1 MHFVFARSSI
11 LPSSLAI
18 KPVARATR
26 DVSRVQV
33 LDHNDGVCCFRRFRA
48 TCAGGGGVTMRARV
62 TATRFRNADVAN
74 VRKVHTR
81 DILSPVMAK
90 KKKSKANPGGGRRKF
105 FQNANDGPVQ
115 TKTKSAFETIST
127 RKKFDIMGRKIKGE
141 RGNVLKSRT
150 EAVEKRRRTLLREHE
165 ENGKANAFVDR
176 RFGEHDGEMSVEEKN
191 IGRLAKARLRQLKK
205 TKTFALNDDDDD
217 GDDDGFKTLTHLGKP
232 LAERDFTTKPAHGE
246 DDDDNLDDEITRN
259 FHFGG
264 GDMNN
269 TNDEDPERRKSKK
282 DVMEELIAKSKFYKA
297 EKQKQRDDD
306 EEILDKLDS
315 DFKAIS
321 SGGLLSGALRK
332 AVGHMKPT
340 GPEKKI
346 QVPEKDEYDVWAR
359 TLAFEK
365 RGQAGDRAKT
375 QEEIETQEKLALEQ
389 AERKRL
395 KRMRT
400 GGSDDESSDDDDG
413 PQGGY
418 AARRRKLRKG
428 EDEDDNS
435 LRKSDRKQ
443 DHVGGEDLEEN
454 FALESDEED
463 SDEESDGEDSDN
475 ESDSDD
481 NDEDEDEDD
490 EDEDL
495 DDAARLRKSLK
506 SEMKHV
512 DKELEQGKN
521 RLRKLGI
528 LQDGVEARASDE
540 DEDEDEDDE
549 DDEDDDD
556 DVEDDEH
563 AGLLREIEQE
573 VDAKAPP
580 DASAAITKSSDK
592 GLLKG
597 KSKKDADAVE
607 RVDIPFT
614 FTMPETAAALDSMI
628 GSHNAEDAYTIISR
642 IRKCNAP
649 SLAEDN
655 RKRIQTLLGLLLQR
669 FEVLAGQAPLPID
682 HLDVLSRHIVDLSA
696 QVPFFAATAVKARV
710 EKMSSRLRQALRDG
724 ETGWPPAR
732 TILLLSLFAAIF
744 PTTDKSH
751 PVTTPAS
758 LYIGNLLAHCAIR
771 STRDATLAV
780 IVATMAS
787 LYSSSA
793 ERIFPEALA
802 LMSALLQS
810 ATRSKTDWQ
819 NGLPT
824 HLAEQIGGP
833 WLSQGIAAKATAVS
847 LPEAL
852 NGIYSGQMNDGE
864 LAAIALKAAISC
876 LRQLSRPVMK
886 TPSAAELLAPVREIV
901 HVLAQASNKKSK
913 RSELSDSCAD
923 FVKELDDALAGAVK
937 TPLAYH
943 TKAVE
948 AIQTYLPRFEE
959 DGYVL
964 GRDYDPNRERAEKK
978 KLKKQLKQETRGAVR
993 ELRKDNRFMADA
1005 RSKEQAAAADERG
1018 ARQREVL
1025 SFLEK
1030 QESDLK
1036 SGGQGGQLVKNRRR
1050 VSKGSR
1056 RAF

>member
-1 MHFVFARSSI
+1 
-11 LPSSLAI
+11 
-18 KPVARATR
+18 
-26 DVSRVQV
+26 
-33 LDHNDGVCCFRRFRA
+33 
-48 TCAGGGGVTMRARV
+48 
-62 TATRFRNADVAN
+62 
-74 VRKVHTR
+74 
-81 DILSPVMAK
+81 MAK

-105 FQNANDGPVQ
+105 FQNANDGPVKTQ
-115 TKTKSAFETIST
+115 TKSAFETIST

-141 RGNVLKSRT
+141 RGNVLKART

-165 ENGKANAFVDR
+165 ESGKANAFVDR
-176 RFGEHDGEMSVEEKN
+176 RFGEHDGEMSAEERN

-205 TKTFALNDDDDD
+205 TKTFALNDDDD

-232 LAERDFTTKPAHGE
+232 LAERGFTTKPAHGE

-264 GDMNN
+264 GDVNGDN
-269 TNDEDPERRKSKK
+269 EDDPERRKSKK

-306 EEILDKLDS
+306 EEMLDKLDS

-340 GPEKKI
+340 GPEKRT

-428 EDEDDNS
+428 EDEDDNA
-435 LRKSDRKQ
+435 LLKSNRKQ

-463 SDEESDGEDSDN
+463 SEENSDDEDSDD
-475 ESDSDD
+475 ESNSDD
-481 NDEDEDEDD
+481 GDEDD
-490 EDEDL
+490 EEL
-495 DDAARLRKSLK
+495 DDNARLRKSLK
-506 SEMKHV
+506 SEMKNV
-512 DKELEQGKN
+512 DKGLEQGKN

-528 LQDGVEARASDE
+528 LQDGVEAGASDEDDDDEDDADE
-540 DEDEDEDDE
+540 DEDEDEDE
-549 DDEDDDD
+549 GDD
-556 DVEDDEH
+556 DVEEGEEEEEEEEQH
-563 AGLLREIEQE
+563 ADVLRDIEKE
-573 VDAKAPP
+573 VDAQDSATV
-580 DASAAITKSSDK
+580 SAAVTKLSDK
-592 GLLKG
+592 VVLKS
-597 KSKKDADAVE
+597 KSKKDSDADE

-614 FTMPETAAALDSMI
+614 FAMPESAESLDSMI
-628 GSHNAEDAYTIISR
+628 GNHNAEDAFTIITR

-696 QVPFFAATAVKARV
+696 QVPFFAATAIKARV

-732 TILLLSLFAAIF
+732 TVLLLSLFAAIF

-771 STRDATLAV
+771 STKDATLAV

-802 LMSALLQS
+802 LINALVQS
-810 ATRSKTDWQ
+810 ASRSKSDWQ

-824 HLAEQIGGP
+824 HLVEQVGGP
-833 WLSQGIAAKATAVS
+833 WLSQGMSGKVTSVS
-847 LPEAL
+847 LPETL
-852 NGIYSGQMNDGE
+852 NGIYSAQMNDSE
-864 LAAIALKAAISC
+864 LGAIGLKAAISC

-886 TPSAAELLAPVREIV
+886 TPSAAELLAPVRESV
-901 HVLAQASNKKSK
+901 SALAQASKKKSK
-913 RSELSDSCAD
+913 SSELSDSCAD
-923 FVKELDDALAGAVK
+923 FIKELDDALAGAVK

-948 AIQTYLPRFEE
+948 AIKTYLPRFEE

-1005 RSKEQAAAADERG
+1005 RSKEQAEAADERG

>member
-1 MHFVFARSSI
+1 
-11 LPSSLAI
+11 
-18 KPVARATR
+18 
-26 DVSRVQV
+26 
-33 LDHNDGVCCFRRFRA
+33 
-48 TCAGGGGVTMRARV
+48 
-62 TATRFRNADVAN
+62 
-74 VRKVHTR
+74 
-81 DILSPVMAK
+81 MAK

-105 FQNANDGPVQ
+105 FQNANDGPVKTQ
-115 TKTKSAFETIST
+115 TKSAFETIST

-141 RGNVLKSRT
+141 RGNVLKART

-165 ENGKANAFVDR
+165 ESGKANAFVDR
-176 RFGEHDGEMSVEEKN
+176 RFGEHDGEMSAEERN

-205 TKTFALNDDDDD
+205 TKTFALNDDDD

-232 LAERDFTTKPAHGE
+232 LAERGFTTKPAHGE

-264 GDMNN
+264 GDVNGDN
-269 TNDEDPERRKSKK
+269 EDDPERRKSKK

-306 EEILDKLDS
+306 EEMLDKLDS

-340 GPEKKI
+340 GPEKRT

-428 EDEDDNS
+428 EDEDDNALLTS
-435 LRKSDRKQ
+435 NRKQ

-463 SDEESDGEDSDN
+463 SEENSDDEDSDD
-475 ESDSDD
+475 ESNSDD
-481 NDEDEDEDD
+481 GDEDD
-490 EDEDL
+490 EEL
-495 DDAARLRKSLK
+495 DDNARLRKSLK
-506 SEMKHV
+506 SEMKNV
-512 DKELEQGKN
+512 DKGLEQGKN

-528 LQDGVEARASDE
+528 LQDGVEAGASDEDDDDEDDADE
-540 DEDEDEDDE
+540 DEDEDEDE
-549 DDEDDDD
+549 GDD
-556 DVEDDEH
+556 DVEEGEEEEEEEEQH
-563 AGLLREIEQE
+563 ADVLRDIEKE
-573 VDAKAPP
+573 VDAQDSATV
-580 DASAAITKSSDK
+580 SAAVTKLSDK
-592 GLLKG
+592 VVLKS
-597 KSKKDADAVE
+597 KSKKDSDADE

-614 FTMPETAAALDSMI
+614 FAMPESAESLDSMI
-628 GSHNAEDAYTIISR
+628 GNHNAEDAFTIITR

-696 QVPFFAATAVKARV
+696 QVPFFAATAIKARV

-732 TILLLSLFAAIF
+732 TVLLLSLFAAIF

-771 STRDATLAV
+771 STKDATLAV

-802 LMSALLQS
+802 LINALVQS
-810 ATRSKTDWQ
+810 ASRSKSDWQ

-824 HLAEQIGGP
+824 HLVEQVGGP
-833 WLSQGIAAKATAVS
+833 WLSQGMSGKVTSVS
-847 LPEAL
+847 LPETL
-852 NGIYSGQMNDGE
+852 NGIYSAQMNDSE
-864 LAAIALKAAISC
+864 LGAIGLKAAISC

-886 TPSAAELLAPVREIV
+886 TPSAAELLAPVRESV
-901 HVLAQASNKKSK
+901 SALAQASKKKSK
-913 RSELSDSCAD
+913 SSELSDSCAD
-923 FVKELDDALAGAVK
+923 FIKELDDALAGAVK

-948 AIQTYLPRFEE
+948 AIKTYLPRFEE

-1005 RSKEQAAAADERG
+1005 RSKEQAEAADERG